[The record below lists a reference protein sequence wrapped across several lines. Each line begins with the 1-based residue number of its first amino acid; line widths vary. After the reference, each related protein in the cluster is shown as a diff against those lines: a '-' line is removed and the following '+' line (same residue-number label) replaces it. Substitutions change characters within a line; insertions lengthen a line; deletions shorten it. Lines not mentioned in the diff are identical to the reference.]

1 MDFYLGLLQIIGV
14 HTLLGLSAYVVLL
27 TGQVS
32 LAQAGFMAI
41 GAYVAAML
49 TVLAEWALVPALLA
63 GGSVAAGVACLVGFP
78 ALRVRGLILVVATL
92 AFGEAV
98 RLFFF
103 NFDYQIATG
112 DVKVGPLGGEGFR
125 QIRYFPENGWTTFQV
140 MVFIWLVVGT
150 VIAALWWMDRS
161 RAGAVL
167 RAVGEDEV
175 AAQSCGINLTAVK
188 VLAMTAGGFIA
199 GLAGGI
205 YAHYTTHIE
214 QGNFNIMVA
223 TFAIAYPI
231 LGGLSNAF
239 GTVAAVVFIQG
250 FLVEGL
256 RFLGDW
262 RNLLF
267 GALIVLAMNLRPGGL
282 LDARTTAALRRGL
295 ALARDPAAWRHLMEQ
310 LASGAAFS
318 GVHAAVRRR
327 IESWRSSL
335 GA

>member
-1 MDFYLGLLQIIGV
+1 MDFYLGLAQIIGV
-14 HTLLGLSAYVVLL
+14 HTLLGLSAYVVLQ

-32 LAQAGFMAI
+32 LAQAGFMCI
-41 GAYVAAML
+41 GAYIGAML
-49 TVLAEWALVPALLA
+49 TVLAGWPLVAALIAA
-63 GGSVAAGVACLVGFP
+63 GVAAGVMACLVGFP
-78 ALRVRGLILVVATL
+78 ALRVHGLMLVVATI
-92 AFGEAV
+92 AFGEIV

-103 NFDYQIATG
+103 NFDYQIARGTI
-112 DVKVGPLGGEGFR
+112 KVGPLGGEGFR
-125 QIRYFPENGWTTFQV
+125 QIRYFPENGWTTLHV
-140 MVFIWLVVGT
+140 ALFIWAIVALVM
-150 VIAALWWMDRS
+150 AALWWMDRS

-188 VLAMTAGGFIA
+188 VSAMTAGGVIA

-214 QGNFNIMVA
+214 QSNFTILLA

-231 LGGLSNAF
+231 LGGLSSVF
-239 GTVAAVVFIQG
+239 GTLAAVVFIQG

-267 GALIVLAMNLRPGGL
+267 GALIVLVMNIRPSGL
-282 LDARTTAALRRGL
+282 LDARTMATLRRVFG
-295 ALARDPAAWRHLMEQ
+295 RKE
-310 LASGAAFS
+310 G
-318 GVHAAVRRR
+318 
-327 IESWRSSL
+327 
-335 GA
+335 